1 MLQALQA
8 MPEDDEPS
16 TPEEDQS
23 ATEAWQ
29 AYLRGEAISADEAKR
44 EFVEVS
50 HWPPRVL
57 GGAFLSDSPT
67 SAGNTSYGA
76 IRKWPH
82 FETSSWKQWLSPI

>member
-29 AYLRGEAISADEAKR
+29 AYLRGEAISADEAKH
-44 EFVEVS
+44 EFC
-50 HWPPRVL
+50 
-57 GGAFLSDSPT
+57 
-67 SAGNTSYGA
+67 
-76 IRKWPH
+76 
-82 FETSSWKQWLSPI
+82 